1 MSQAKPKA
9 PRFAGRFWLFA
20 LQLALFLL
28 LRFHPHIDGGDD
40 ERTLI
45 RVEREEIV
53 RQKPQLV
60 EGKGGG
66 GWPSLTLVE
75 AIVGVVRL
83 RIAPLDQFFAS
94 SMRSASVW
102 KPFTSSTFAE

>member
-9 PRFAGRFWLFA
+9 PRFAGRFWLFS

-28 LRFHPHIDGGDD
+28 PRFHPHIDGGDD

-53 RQKPQLV
+53 RQKPQ
-60 EGKGGG
+60 
-66 GWPSLTLVE
+66 LVE